1 MLISL
6 SSVETDTLKIHNEAF
21 NLRQFNFLQRI
32 KIKDY
37 MRTIFLKIAQNV
49 QTHDLQEI
57 TQELNGK
64 MYKFYVKVY
73 TGIVYIACIQDY
85 YPLDLID
92 TVLDKCAHVHAEG
105 DGDMNGLLEEYKD
118 YKMHDTTEKIA
129 KELEDTKVIL
139 TRTLESVVLRGEKL
153 GELTD
158 SAKKLELKSK
168 KLFEKAKAQNKCC
181 SFF

>member
-6 SSVETDTLKIHNEAF
+6 SSVETDTLKIHNEAY

-64 MYKFYVKVY
+64 MYKFYVKVHA
-73 TGIVYIACIQDY
+73 GIVYIACIQDY

-92 TVLDKCAHVHAEG
+92 TVLDKCAHVHTEG
-105 DGDMNGLLEEYKD
+105 DGDMNALLEEYKD

-168 KLFEKAKAQNKCC
+168 KLFEKAKARNRCC
-181 SFF
+181 NIF